1 VKIKDTKIDRAA
13 IGVYCS
19 FEEADEA
26 DREYWRN
33 KTPQERLAAL
43 ELLRQNAYGYDDPTT
58 SRLQRVLEIVRG
70 E

>member
-1 VKIKDTKIDRAA
+1 MKIKDTKIDRAA
-13 IGVYCS
+13 IGVYSS

-43 ELLRQNAYGYDDPTT
+43 ELLRQNAYGYDDPTA